1 MLENGQISVLTIE
14 DVKGYLNEFGF
25 SPSLAK
31 TNSEIFIPEEIFYR
45 LAMRANSDI
54 ANKFQVKIA
63 CDILP
68 KLRKEGFYSLK
79 RDSYLIEDS
88 IERAKRWIEEEQER
102 RRLAEQNKIL
112 LPKAEHYDTIM

>member
-1 MLENGQISVLTIE
+1 
-14 DVKGYLNEFGF
+14 
-25 SPSLAK
+25 
-31 TNSEIFIPEEIFYR
+31 
-45 LAMRANSDI
+45 MRANSDI

-79 RDSYLIEDS
+79 QDSYLIEDS

-112 LPKAEHYDTIM
+112 LPKAEHYDTIMESDSLLDMKETAKTLDFVEVTVVTDKKGRQRVKKKPVEICYLKF